1 MAFGR
6 KLNFQTIGR
15 KKITEVLI
23 IISIF
28 IFPSSSYMYNNNN
41 KNSRLT
47 DIIIPIR
54 DFRLT

>member
-28 IFPSSSYMYNNNN
+28 IFPSSSYMYNNN

>member
-1 MAFGR
+1 MAFER
-6 KLNFQTIGR
+6 KLNFQTLGR

-28 IFPSSSYMYNNNN
+28 IFPSSGYTY
-41 KNSRLT
+41 KKKQFSRLT